1 MRLVNGQVA
10 EFLSLNDR
18 AIQFGDGVFR
28 TIRLSQGRL
37 VFWGRH
43 YRKLAADCAA
53 LGIEAP
59 SERALLNEAR
69 SLIVQT
75 GMQDATVKLIVSRGE
90 SQRGY
95 AAPAECRPTRIVQI
109 SPLPAYPQRYYR
121 EGARVR
127 LCATRAS
134 WQPALAGVKHL
145 NRLENVLARR
155 EWSDP
160 SILEGLLLDRDGFV
174 LEGVT
179 SNVLVLRD
187 GGLQTPLLDG
197 GGVAGVLRD
206 VALDAARQLGWRV
219 EECRLTLE
227 DLHAAERVWISN
239 SLMGLMPVAA
249 LDTHGWQVDSVR
261 ELGMEIAK
269 IAREDEVN
277 LL

>member
-1 MRLVNGQVA
+1 MRLVNGQAA
-10 EFLSLNDR
+10 ELLSLNDR

-28 TIRLSQGRL
+28 TIRLEQGRL
-37 VFWGRH
+37 VFWARH

-59 SERALLNEAR
+59 AERTLLDEAR
-69 SLIVQT
+69 SLIAHS
-75 GMQDATVKLIVSRGE
+75 GMRDATIKLIVSRGE

-109 SPLPAYPQRYYR
+109 SPLPAYPERLYR

-127 LCATRAS
+127 LCETRAS
-134 WQPALAGVKHL
+134 WQPMLAGVKHL

-174 LEGVT
+174 LEGVM
-179 SNVLVLRD
+179 SNVIVLRD
-187 GGLQTPLLDG
+187 GVLQTPQLDG
-197 GGVAGVLRD
+197 GGVAGVLRE

-219 EECRLTLE
+219 DACRLSLD
-227 DLHAAERVWISN
+227 DLRAAERVWISN

-249 LDTHGWQVDSVR
+249 LDAHGWRVDFCDGLTV
-261 ELGMEIAK
+261 EIA
-269 IAREDEVN
+269 RMMRDDGCF
-277 LL
+277 

>member
-1 MRLVNGQVA
+1 MRLVNGQAA

-28 TIRLSQGRL
+28 TIRLEQGRL
-37 VFWGRH
+37 VFWARH

-59 SERALLNEAR
+59 AERTLLDEAR
-69 SLIVQT
+69 SLIAHS
-75 GMQDATVKLIVSRGE
+75 GMRDATIKLIVSRGE

-109 SPLPAYPQRYYR
+109 LPLPAYPERLYR

-127 LCATRAS
+127 LCETRAS
-134 WQPALAGVKHL
+134 WQPMLAGVKHL

-179 SNVLVLRD
+179 SNVLALRD
-187 GGLQTPLLDG
+187 GVLQTPLLDG
-197 GGVAGVLRD
+197 GGVAGVLRE
-206 VALDAARQLGWRV
+206 VALDTARQLGWRV
-219 EECRLTLE
+219 EACRLSLD
-227 DLHAAERVWISN
+227 DLRAAERVWISN

-249 LDTHGWQVDSVR
+249 LDAHGWRVDSCDGLTV
-261 ELGMEIAK
+261 EIT
-269 IAREDEVN
+269 RMMRDDECF
-277 LL
+277 